1 MPAAARRRRRIPASA
16 ELTLDKSL
24 PPCEGETE
32 APGDGDPKLTET
44 SERSRRRRNAR
55 TKAMTF
61 DPSRVFGLGHG
72 SQEAFKLDP
81 EVARFK
87 ARQGQAGSRHAG
99 ATPTRPCDCML
110 CRYVP
115 G

>member
-1 MPAAARRRRRIPASA
+1 METPLS
-16 ELTLDKSL
+16 
-24 PPCEGETE
+24 PCEGGPE
-32 APGDGDPKLTET
+32 ALGDGGPKVTET
-44 SERSRRRRNAR
+44 SEPQRKRRNTR
-55 TKAMTF
+55 TKAMAF
-61 DPSRVFGLGHG
+61 DPSWVFGLGHG
-72 SQEAFKLDP
+72 DQEEFKLDP
-81 EVARFK
+81 EVARFR